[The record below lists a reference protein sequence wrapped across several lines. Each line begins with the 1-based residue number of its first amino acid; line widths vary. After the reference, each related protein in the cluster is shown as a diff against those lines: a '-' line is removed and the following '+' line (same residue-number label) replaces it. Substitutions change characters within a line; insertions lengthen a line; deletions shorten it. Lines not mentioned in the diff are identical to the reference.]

1 MDASRSRSKYCTD
14 SPRVHAMLSKS
25 DRESTEMAWN
35 VQPSAALL
43 FAGEGGWGA
52 PGELAFC
59 RARMHACIGTHT
71 R

>member
-1 MDASRSRSKYCTD
+1 
-14 SPRVHAMLSKS
+14 MLSKS